1 MLPTREEALKLIRD
15 GLLFNPGPWGKHCLT
30 AAHCAE
36 KMNRE
41 ERLRRQ
47 KDFLTGF
54 AFWVVW
60 LVILWVVL
68 KAAGSV
74 LFPFLAAFAVAA
86 LLAGAVKFITE
97 RTHIKRGIV
106 AVTTV
111 LFFYILLAA
120 VLYFAGSYL
129 VRLIYDLTRELSVFF
144 SDTVVPVMQR
154 FYQWVERLSVV
165 FYPVGQT
172 GKTQGLQDVGA
183 ESAQTIKN
191 AGKLMSGISD
201 GVIDGVSGMAAGIPG
216 FFMKLLI
223 TVIATV
229 FMELEFPQIRAFL
242 KRQIPA
248 EYQRAF
254 RDGKNYVTGTMGK
267 CIISYCLIFGIT
279 FAELV
284 TGLFLLGIKNAFAIA
299 FIIAV
304 LDILPVLGTGTV
316 LIPWAVLAFASGRI
330 STGVGVFGLYFVITV
345 VRNLIEP
352 KLVGKQMGLSPV
364 IMLPCML
371 IGLKFFGIIGLFVVP
386 LLVSFLKQLN
396 DRGIIKIFR

>member
-1 MLPTREEALKLIRD
+1 
-15 GLLFNPGPWGKHCLT
+15 
-30 AAHCAE
+30 
-36 KMNRE
+36 MNRE

-54 AFWVVW
+54 AFGAVW

-172 GKTQGLQDVGA
+172 EKTQGLQDVGA

-254 RDGKNYVTGTMGK
+254 RDGKNYMTGTMGK

-284 TGLFLLGIKNAFAIA
+284 AGLFLLGIKNAFAIA

-330 STGVGVFGLYFVITV
+330 STGVGVFGLYLVITV

>member
-1 MLPTREEALKLIRD
+1 MKKDT
-15 GLLFNPGPWGKHCLT
+15 
-30 AAHCAE
+30 E
-36 KMNRE
+36 KEKWWAMNRE

-47 KDFLTGF
+47 KEFLISF
-54 AFWVVW
+54 AFGAVW

-172 GKTQGLQDVGA
+172 EKTQGLQDVGA

-223 TVIATV
+223 AVIATV
-229 FMELEFPQIRAFL
+229 FMELEFPEIKAFL

-267 CIISYCLIFGIT
+267 CILSYCLIFGIT
-279 FAELV
+279 FAEL
-284 TGLFLLGIKNAFAIA
+284 TAGLFLLGIKNAFAIA

-330 STGVGVFGLYFVITV
+330 STGVGVFGLYLVITV

-396 DRGIIKIFR
+396 NRGIIKIFR

>member
-1 MLPTREEALKLIRD
+1 MKKDT
-15 GLLFNPGPWGKHCLT
+15 
-30 AAHCAE
+30 E
-36 KMNRE
+36 KEKWWAMNRE

-47 KDFLTGF
+47 KEFLISF
-54 AFWVVW
+54 AFGAVW

-172 GKTQGLQDVGA
+172 EKTQGLQDVGA

-201 GVIDGVSGMAAGIPG
+201 GVIDGVSGMAAGIPR

-223 TVIATV
+223 AVIATV
-229 FMELEFPQIRAFL
+229 FMELEFPEIKAFL

-267 CIISYCLIFGIT
+267 CILSYCLIFGMT
-279 FAELV
+279 FAEL
-284 TGLFLLGIKNAFAIA
+284 TAGLFLLGIKNAFAIA

-330 STGVGVFGLYFVITV
+330 STGVGVFGLYLVITV

>member
-1 MLPTREEALKLIRD
+1 
-15 GLLFNPGPWGKHCLT
+15 
-30 AAHCAE
+30 
-36 KMNRE
+36 MNRE

-172 GKTQGLQDVGA
+172 GKRKDCR
-183 ESAQTIKN
+183 
-191 AGKLMSGISD
+191 MS
-201 GVIDGVSGMAAGIPG
+201 
-216 FFMKLLI
+216 
-223 TVIATV
+223 
-229 FMELEFPQIRAFL
+229 
-242 KRQIPA
+242 
-248 EYQRAF
+248 
-254 RDGKNYVTGTMGK
+254 
-267 CIISYCLIFGIT
+267 
-279 FAELV
+279 
-284 TGLFLLGIKNAFAIA
+284 
-299 FIIAV
+299 
-304 LDILPVLGTGTV
+304 
-316 LIPWAVLAFASGRI
+316 
-330 STGVGVFGLYFVITV
+330 
-345 VRNLIEP
+345 VRS
-352 KLVGKQMGLSPV
+352 QH
-364 IMLPCML
+364 
-371 IGLKFFGIIGLFVVP
+371 
-386 LLVSFLKQLN
+386 
-396 DRGIIKIFR
+396 RR

>member
-1 MLPTREEALKLIRD
+1 MKKDT
-15 GLLFNPGPWGKHCLT
+15 
-30 AAHCAE
+30 E
-36 KMNRE
+36 KEKWWAMNRE

-47 KDFLTGF
+47 KEFLISF
-54 AFWVVW
+54 AFGAVW

-172 GKTQGLQDVGA
+172 EKTQGLQDVGA

-223 TVIATV
+223 AVIATV
-229 FMELEFPQIRAFL
+229 FMELEFPEIKAFL

-267 CIISYCLIFGIT
+267 CILSYCLIFGIT
-279 FAELV
+279 FAEL
-284 TGLFLLGIKNAFAIA
+284 TAGLFLLGIKNAFAIA

-330 STGVGVFGLYFVITV
+330 STGVGVFGLYLVITV

>member
-1 MLPTREEALKLIRD
+1 MKKDT
-15 GLLFNPGPWGKHCLT
+15 
-30 AAHCAE
+30 E
-36 KMNRE
+36 KEKWWAMNRE

-47 KDFLTGF
+47 KEFLISF
-54 AFWVVW
+54 AFGAVW

-172 GKTQGLQDVGA
+172 EKTQGLQDVGA

-254 RDGKNYVTGTMGK
+254 RDGKNYMTGTMGK

-284 TGLFLLGIKNAFAIA
+284 AGLFLLGIKNAFAIA

-304 LDILPVLGTGTV
+304 LDILPVLGPGTV

-330 STGVGVFGLYFVITV
+330 STGVGVFALYLVITV

>member
-1 MLPTREEALKLIRD
+1 MKKDTVK
-15 GLLFNPGPWGKHCLT
+15 GKWW
-30 AAHCAE
+30 AI
-36 KMNRE
+36 NRE

-74 LFPFLAAFAVAA
+74 LLPFLVAFAVAA
-86 LLAGAVKFITE
+86 LLSGVVQFITE
-97 RTHIKRGIV
+97 RMHIQRGIV
-106 AVTTV
+106 AVAVV
-111 LFFYILLAA
+111 LFFYIILA
-120 VLYFAGSYL
+120 VFFYFVGSYL
-129 VRLIYDLTRELSVFF
+129 VRLIYDTSRELSVFL
-144 SDTVVPVMQR
+144 SDTIVPVMQR
-154 FYQWVERLSVV
+154 FYRWLDHFLSV
-165 FYPVGQT
+165 FYPAEQT
-172 GKTQGLQDVGA
+172 GKTSGLHGVGE
-183 ESAQTIKN
+183 ESAQTLKN

-223 TVIATV
+223 AVIATV
-229 FMELEFPQIRAFL
+229 FMELEFPEIKAFL

-267 CIISYCLIFGIT
+267 CILSYCLIFGIT
-279 FAELV
+279 FAEL
-284 TGLFLLGIKNAFAIA
+284 TAGLFLLGIKNAFAIA

-330 STGVGVFGLYFVITV
+330 SAGVGVFGLYLVITV

-396 DRGIIKIFR
+396 DRGIIKMFR

>member
-1 MLPTREEALKLIRD
+1 MKKDT
-15 GLLFNPGPWGKHCLT
+15 
-30 AAHCAE
+30 E
-36 KMNRE
+36 KEKWWAMNRE

-47 KDFLTGF
+47 KEFLISF
-54 AFWVVW
+54 AFGAVW

-111 LFFYILLAA
+111 LFFYILRAA

-172 GKTQGLQDVGA
+172 EKTQGLQDVGA

-254 RDGKNYVTGTMGK
+254 RDGKNYMTGTMGK

-284 TGLFLLGIKNAFAIA
+284 AGLFLLGIKNAFAIA

-330 STGVGVFGLYFVITV
+330 STGVGVFALYLVITV

>member
-1 MLPTREEALKLIRD
+1 MKKDT
-15 GLLFNPGPWGKHCLT
+15 
-30 AAHCAE
+30 E
-36 KMNRE
+36 KEKWWAMNRE

-47 KDFLTGF
+47 KEFLISF
-54 AFWVVW
+54 AFGAVW

-129 VRLIYDLTRELSVFF
+129 VRLIYDLTQELSVFF
-144 SDTVVPVMQR
+144 SDMVVPVMQR

-229 FMELEFPQIRAFL
+229 FMELEFLQIRAFL

-284 TGLFLLGIKNAFAIA
+284 AGLFLLGIKNAFAIA

-330 STGVGVFGLYFVITV
+330 STGVGVFGLYLVITV

>member
-1 MLPTREEALKLIRD
+1 MKKDT
-15 GLLFNPGPWGKHCLT
+15 
-30 AAHCAE
+30 E
-36 KMNRE
+36 KEKWWAMNRE

-47 KDFLTGF
+47 KEFLISF
-54 AFWVVW
+54 AFGAVW

-172 GKTQGLQDVGA
+172 EKTQGLQDVGA

-223 TVIATV
+223 AVIATV
-229 FMELEFPQIRAFL
+229 FMELEFPEIKAFL

-267 CIISYCLIFGIT
+267 CILSYCLIFGMT
-279 FAELV
+279 FAEL
-284 TGLFLLGIKNAFAIA
+284 TAGLFLLGIKNAFAIA

-330 STGVGVFGLYFVITV
+330 STGVGVFGLYLVITV

>member
-1 MLPTREEALKLIRD
+1 MKKDT
-15 GLLFNPGPWGKHCLT
+15 
-30 AAHCAE
+30 E
-36 KMNRE
+36 KEKWWAMNRE

-172 GKTQGLQDVGA
+172 EKTQGLQDVGA

-223 TVIATV
+223 AVIATV
-229 FMELEFPQIRAFL
+229 FMELEFPEIKAFL

-267 CIISYCLIFGIT
+267 CILSYCLIFGIT
-279 FAELV
+279 FAEL
-284 TGLFLLGIKNAFAIA
+284 TAGLFLLGIKNAFAIA

-330 STGVGVFGLYFVITV
+330 STGVGVFGLYLVITV

>member
-1 MLPTREEALKLIRD
+1 
-15 GLLFNPGPWGKHCLT
+15 
-30 AAHCAE
+30 
-36 KMNRE
+36 MNRE

-47 KDFLTGF
+47 KEFLISF
-54 AFWVVW
+54 AFGAVW

-201 GVIDGVSGMAAGIPG
+201 GVIDGVSGMVAGIPG

-267 CIISYCLIFGIT
+267 CILSYCLIFGMT
-279 FAELV
+279 FAEL
-284 TGLFLLGIKNAFAIA
+284 TAGLFLLGIKNAFAIA

-330 STGVGVFGLYFVITV
+330 STGVGVFGLYLVITV

-364 IMLPCML
+364 ILLPCML

>member
-1 MLPTREEALKLIRD
+1 MKKDTVK
-15 GLLFNPGPWGKHCLT
+15 GKWWT
-30 AAHCAE
+30 
-36 KMNRE
+36 MNRE

-74 LFPFLAAFAVAA
+74 LLPFLVAFAVAA
-86 LLAGAVKFITE
+86 LLSGVVQFITE
-97 RTHIKRGIV
+97 RMHIQRGIV
-106 AVTTV
+106 AVAVV
-111 LFFYILLAA
+111 LFFYIILA
-120 VLYFAGSYL
+120 VFFYFAGSYL
-129 VRLIYDLTRELSVFF
+129 VRLIYDTSRELSVFL
-144 SDTVVPVMQR
+144 SDTIVPVMQR
-154 FYQWVERLSVV
+154 FYRWLDHFLSV
-165 FYPVGQT
+165 FYPAEQT
-172 GKTQGLQDVGA
+172 GKTSGLHGVGE
-183 ESAQTIKN
+183 ESAQTLKN

-223 TVIATV
+223 AVIATV
-229 FMELEFPQIRAFL
+229 FMELEFPEIKAFL

-267 CIISYCLIFGIT
+267 CILSYCLIFGIT
-279 FAELV
+279 FAEL
-284 TGLFLLGIKNAFAIA
+284 TAGLFLLGIKNAFAIA

-330 STGVGVFGLYFVITV
+330 SAGVGVFGLYLVITV

-396 DRGIIKIFR
+396 DRGIIKMFR

>member
-1 MLPTREEALKLIRD
+1 MKKDT
-15 GLLFNPGPWGKHCLT
+15 
-30 AAHCAE
+30 E
-36 KMNRE
+36 KEKWWAMNRE

-47 KDFLTGF
+47 KEFLISF
-54 AFWVVW
+54 AFGAVW

-172 GKTQGLQDVGA
+172 EKTQGLQDVGA

-254 RDGKNYVTGTMGK
+254 RDGKNYMTGTMGK

-284 TGLFLLGIKNAFAIA
+284 AGLFLLGIKNAFAIA

-330 STGVGVFGLYFVITV
+330 STGVGVFALYLVITV

-371 IGLKFFGIIGLFVVP
+371 FGLKFFGIIGLFVVP

>member
-1 MLPTREEALKLIRD
+1 VGDEQGRTVETSEGISDQLCI
-15 GLLFNPGPWGKHCLT
+15 WSSV
-30 AAHCAE
+30 
-36 KMNRE
+36 
-41 ERLRRQ
+41 
-47 KDFLTGF
+47 
-54 AFWVVW
+54 AFESLW
-60 LVILWVVL
+60 LAILWVVL

-165 FYPVGQT
+165 FSPVGQT

-284 TGLFLLGIKNAFAIA
+284 AGLFLLGIKNAFAIA

-330 STGVGVFGLYFVITV
+330 STGVGVFALYLVITV

-396 DRGIIKIFR
+396 DRGIIKMFR

>member
-1 MLPTREEALKLIRD
+1 MKKDTVK
-15 GLLFNPGPWGKHCLT
+15 GKWW
-30 AAHCAE
+30 A
-36 KMNRE
+36 MNRE

-74 LFPFLAAFAVAA
+74 LLPFLVAFAVAA
-86 LLAGAVKFITE
+86 LLSGVVQFITE
-97 RTHIKRGIV
+97 RMHIQRGIV
-106 AVTTV
+106 AVAVV
-111 LFFYILLAA
+111 LSFYIILA
-120 VLYFAGSYL
+120 VFFYFAGSYL
-129 VRLIYDLTRELSVFF
+129 VRLIYDTSRELSVFL
-144 SDTVVPVMQR
+144 SDTIVPVMQR
-154 FYQWVERLSVV
+154 FYRWLDHFLSV
-165 FYPVGQT
+165 FYPAEQT
-172 GKTQGLQDVGA
+172 GKTSGLHGVGE
-183 ESAQTIKN
+183 ESAQTLKN

-223 TVIATV
+223 AVIATV
-229 FMELEFPQIRAFL
+229 FMELEFPEIKAFL

-267 CIISYCLIFGIT
+267 CILSYCLIFGIT
-279 FAELV
+279 FAEL
-284 TGLFLLGIKNAFAIA
+284 TAGLFLLGIKNAFAIA

-330 STGVGVFGLYFVITV
+330 SAGVGVFGLYLVITV

-396 DRGIIKIFR
+396 DRGIIKMFR

>member
-1 MLPTREEALKLIRD
+1 MKKDT
-15 GLLFNPGPWGKHCLT
+15 
-30 AAHCAE
+30 E
-36 KMNRE
+36 KEKWWAMNRE

-47 KDFLTGF
+47 KEFLISF
-54 AFWVVW
+54 AFGAVW

-172 GKTQGLQDVGA
+172 EKTQGLQDVGA

-223 TVIATV
+223 AVIATV
-229 FMELEFPQIRAFL
+229 FMELEFPEIKAFL

-267 CIISYCLIFGIT
+267 CILSYCLIFGIT
-279 FAELV
+279 FAEL
-284 TGLFLLGIKNAFAIA
+284 TAGLFLLGIKNAFAIA

-330 STGVGVFGLYFVITV
+330 SAGVGVFGLYLVITV

>member
-1 MLPTREEALKLIRD
+1 MKKDT
-15 GLLFNPGPWGKHCLT
+15 
-30 AAHCAE
+30 E
-36 KMNRE
+36 KEKWWAMNRE

-47 KDFLTGF
+47 KEFLISF
-54 AFWVVW
+54 AFGAVW

-172 GKTQGLQDVGA
+172 EKTQGLQDVGA

-254 RDGKNYVTGTMGK
+254 RDGKNYMTGTMGK

-284 TGLFLLGIKNAFAIA
+284 AGLFLLGIKNAFAIA

-304 LDILPVLGTGTV
+304 LDILPVLGTGTA

-330 STGVGVFGLYFVITV
+330 STGVGVFALYLVITV

>member
-1 MLPTREEALKLIRD
+1 
-15 GLLFNPGPWGKHCLT
+15 
-30 AAHCAE
+30 
-36 KMNRE
+36 MNRE

-74 LFPFLAAFAVAA
+74 LFPFLVAFAVAA
-86 LLAGAVKFITE
+86 LLSGAVQFITE
-97 RTHIKRGIV
+97 RMHIQRGIV
-106 AVTTV
+106 AVTVV
-111 LFFYILLAA
+111 LFFYIILA
-120 VLYFAGSYL
+120 VFLYFAGSYL
-129 VRLIYDLTRELSVFF
+129 VRLIYDTTRELSVFF
-144 SDTVVPVMQR
+144 SDTIVPVMQR
-154 FYQWVERLSVV
+154 FYRWLDHFLSV
-165 FYPVGQT
+165 FYPAELT
-172 GKTQGLQDVGA
+172 GKTSGLHGVGE
-183 ESAQTIKN
+183 ESAQTLKN

-223 TVIATV
+223 AVIATV
-229 FMELEFPQIRAFL
+229 FMELEFPEIKAFL
-242 KRQIPA
+242 KQQIPA

-267 CIISYCLIFGIT
+267 CILSYCLIFGIT
-279 FAELV
+279 FAEL
-284 TGLFLLGIKNAFAIA
+284 TAGLFLLGIKNAFAIA

-316 LIPWAVLAFASGRI
+316 LIPWAVLAFASGRVP
-330 STGVGVFGLYFVITV
+330 TGVGVFGLYLVITV

-364 IMLPCML
+364 VMLPCML

-396 DRGIIKIFR
+396 DRGIIKMFR

>member
-1 MLPTREEALKLIRD
+1 
-15 GLLFNPGPWGKHCLT
+15 
-30 AAHCAE
+30 
-36 KMNRE
+36 MNRE
-41 ERLRRQ
+41 ERLMRQ
-47 KDFLTGF
+47 KDFLIGF

-74 LFPFLAAFAVAA
+74 LFPFLVAFAAAA
-86 LLAGAVKFITE
+86 LLSGLVTFITD
-97 RTHIKRGIV
+97 RTRVKRGIV
-106 AVTTV
+106 AVTVV
-111 LFFYILLAA
+111 LFFYIILALF
-120 VLYFAGSYL
+120 LYFAGICL
-129 VRLIYDLTRELSVFF
+129 ELSIFF
-144 SDTVVPVMQR
+144 SDTIVPVLQR
-154 FYQWVERLSVV
+154 FYRWLDHFLSV
-165 FYPVGQT
+165 FYPAELT
-172 GKTQGLQDVGA
+172 GKTSGLHGVGE
-183 ESAQTIKN
+183 ESAQTLKN

-223 TVIATV
+223 AVIATV
-229 FMELEFPQIRAFL
+229 FMELEFPEIKAFL

-254 RDGKNYVTGTMGK
+254 RDGKKYVTGTMGK
-267 CIISYCLIFGIT
+267 CILSYCLIFGIT

-284 TGLFLLGIKNAFAIA
+284 AGMFLLGIKNAFAIA

-316 LIPWAVLAFASGRI
+316 LIPWAVLAFASGRVSI
-330 STGVGVFGLYFVITV
+330 GFGVFALYLVITV

-396 DRGIIKIFR
+396 DRGIIKMFR

>member
-1 MLPTREEALKLIRD
+1 MKKDT
-15 GLLFNPGPWGKHCLT
+15 
-30 AAHCAE
+30 E
-36 KMNRE
+36 KEKWWAMNRE

-47 KDFLTGF
+47 KEFLISF
-54 AFWVVW
+54 AFGAVW

-172 GKTQGLQDVGA
+172 EKTQGLQDVGA

-267 CIISYCLIFGIT
+267 CILSYCLIFGIT
-279 FAELV
+279 FAEL
-284 TGLFLLGIKNAFAIA
+284 TAGLFLLGIKNAFAIA

-330 STGVGVFGLYFVITV
+330 SAGVGVFGLYLVITV

-396 DRGIIKIFR
+396 DRGIIKILR

>member
-1 MLPTREEALKLIRD
+1 
-15 GLLFNPGPWGKHCLT
+15 
-30 AAHCAE
+30 
-36 KMNRE
+36 MNRE

-47 KDFLTGF
+47 KEFLISF
-54 AFWVVW
+54 AFGAVW

-172 GKTQGLQDVGA
+172 EKTQGLQDVGA

-284 TGLFLLGIKNAFAIA
+284 AGLFLLGIKNAFAIA

-330 STGVGVFGLYFVITV
+330 STGVGVFVLYLVITV

>member
-1 MLPTREEALKLIRD
+1 MKKDTVK
-15 GLLFNPGPWGKHCLT
+15 GKWW
-30 AAHCAE
+30 A
-36 KMNRE
+36 MNRE
-41 ERLRRQ
+41 ERLRQQ

-74 LFPFLAAFAVAA
+74 LLPFLVAFAVAA
-86 LLAGAVKFITE
+86 LLSGVVQFITE
-97 RTHIKRGIV
+97 RMHIQRGIV
-106 AVTTV
+106 AVAVV
-111 LFFYILLAA
+111 LFFYIILA
-120 VLYFAGSYL
+120 VFFYFAGSYL
-129 VRLIYDLTRELSVFF
+129 VRLIYDTSRELSVFL
-144 SDTVVPVMQR
+144 SDTIVPVMQR
-154 FYQWVERLSVV
+154 FYRWLDHFLSV
-165 FYPVGQT
+165 FYPAEQT
-172 GKTQGLQDVGA
+172 GKTSGLHGMGE
-183 ESAQTIKN
+183 ESAQTLKN

-223 TVIATV
+223 AVIATV
-229 FMELEFPQIRAFL
+229 FMELEFPEIKAFL

-267 CIISYCLIFGIT
+267 CILSYCLIFGIT
-279 FAELV
+279 FAEL
-284 TGLFLLGIKNAFAIA
+284 TAGLFLLGIKNAFAIA

-330 STGVGVFGLYFVITV
+330 SAGVGVFGLYLVITV

-396 DRGIIKIFR
+396 DRGIIKMFR

>member
-1 MLPTREEALKLIRD
+1 MKKDT
-15 GLLFNPGPWGKHCLT
+15 
-30 AAHCAE
+30 E
-36 KMNRE
+36 KEKWWAMNRE

-47 KDFLTGF
+47 KEFLISF
-54 AFWVVW
+54 AFGAVW

-172 GKTQGLQDVGA
+172 EKTQGLQDVGA

-267 CIISYCLIFGIT
+267 CILSYCLIFGIT
-279 FAELV
+279 FAEL
-284 TGLFLLGIKNAFAIA
+284 TAGLFLLGIKNAFAIA

-330 STGVGVFGLYFVITV
+330 SAGVGVFGLYLVITV

>member
-1 MLPTREEALKLIRD
+1 MKKDT
-15 GLLFNPGPWGKHCLT
+15 
-30 AAHCAE
+30 E
-36 KMNRE
+36 KEKWWAMNRE

-47 KDFLTGF
+47 KEFLISF
-54 AFWVVW
+54 AFGAVW
-60 LVILWVVL
+60 LVILCVVL

-106 AVTTV
+106 EGTTG

-172 GKTQGLQDVGA
+172 EKTQGLQDVGA

-267 CIISYCLIFGIT
+267 CILSYCLIFGIT
-279 FAELV
+279 FAEL
-284 TGLFLLGIKNAFAIA
+284 TAGLFLLGIKNAFAIA

-330 STGVGVFGLYFVITV
+330 SAGVGVFGLYLVITV

>member
-1 MLPTREEALKLIRD
+1 MKKDTVK
-15 GLLFNPGPWGKHCLT
+15 GKWW
-30 AAHCAE
+30 A
-36 KMNRE
+36 MNRE

-74 LFPFLAAFAVAA
+74 LLPFLVAFAVAA
-86 LLAGAVKFITE
+86 LLSGVVQFITE
-97 RTHIKRGIV
+97 RMHIQRGIV
-106 AVTTV
+106 AVAVV
-111 LFFYILLAA
+111 LFFYIILA
-120 VLYFAGSYL
+120 VFFYFAGSYL
-129 VRLIYDLTRELSVFF
+129 VRLIYDTSRELSVFL
-144 SDTVVPVMQR
+144 SDTIVPVMQR
-154 FYQWVERLSVV
+154 FYRWLDHFLSV
-165 FYPVGQT
+165 FYPAEQT
-172 GKTQGLQDVGA
+172 GKTSGLHGVGE
-183 ESAQTIKN
+183 ESAQTLKN

-223 TVIATV
+223 AVIATV
-229 FMELEFPQIRAFL
+229 FMELEFPEIKAFL

-267 CIISYCLIFGIT
+267 CILSYCLIFGIT
-279 FAELV
+279 FAEL
-284 TGLFLLGIKNAFAIA
+284 TAGLFLLGIKNAFAIA

-330 STGVGVFGLYFVITV
+330 SAGVGVFGLYLVITV

-396 DRGIIKIFR
+396 DRGIIKMFR

>member
-1 MLPTREEALKLIRD
+1 MKKDT
-15 GLLFNPGPWGKHCLT
+15 
-30 AAHCAE
+30 E
-36 KMNRE
+36 KEKWWAMNRE

-47 KDFLTGF
+47 KEFLISF
-54 AFWVVW
+54 AFGAVW

-172 GKTQGLQDVGA
+172 EKTQGLQDVGA

-254 RDGKNYVTGTMGK
+254 RDGKNYMTGTMGK

-284 TGLFLLGIKNAFAIA
+284 AGLFLLGIKNTFAIA

-330 STGVGVFGLYFVITV
+330 STGVGVFALYLVITV

>member
-1 MLPTREEALKLIRD
+1 
-15 GLLFNPGPWGKHCLT
+15 
-30 AAHCAE
+30 
-36 KMNRE
+36 MNRE
-41 ERLRRQ
+41 ERLRHQ
-47 KDFLTGF
+47 KEFLISF
-54 AFWVVW
+54 AFGAVW
-60 LVILWVVL
+60 LAILWVVL

-284 TGLFLLGIKNAFAIA
+284 AGLFLLGIKNAFAIA

-330 STGVGVFGLYFVITV
+330 STGVGVFALYLVITV

-396 DRGIIKIFR
+396 DRGIIKMFR

>member
-1 MLPTREEALKLIRD
+1 M
-15 GLLFNPGPWGKHCLT
+15 
-30 AAHCAE
+30 
-36 KMNRE
+36 
-41 ERLRRQ
+41 
-47 KDFLTGF
+47 
-54 AFWVVW
+54 
-60 LVILWVVL
+60 
-68 KAAGSV
+68 
-74 LFPFLAAFAVAA
+74 
-86 LLAGAVKFITE
+86 
-97 RTHIKRGIV
+97 
-106 AVTTV
+106 
-111 LFFYILLAA
+111 
-120 VLYFAGSYL
+120 
-129 VRLIYDLTRELSVFF
+129 
-144 SDTVVPVMQR
+144 
-154 FYQWVERLSVV
+154 SVV

-284 TGLFLLGIKNAFAIA
+284 AGLFLLGIKNAFAIA

-330 STGVGVFGLYFVITV
+330 STGVGVFGLYLVITV

>member
-1 MLPTREEALKLIRD
+1 MKKDT
-15 GLLFNPGPWGKHCLT
+15 
-30 AAHCAE
+30 E
-36 KMNRE
+36 KEKWWAMNRE

-47 KDFLTGF
+47 KEFLISF
-54 AFWVVW
+54 AFGAVW

-129 VRLIYDLTRELSVFF
+129 VRLIYDLTQELSVFF

-201 GVIDGVSGMAAGIPG
+201 GVIDGVSGIAAGIPG

-223 TVIATV
+223 AVIATV
-229 FMELEFPQIRAFL
+229 FMELEFPEIKAFL

-267 CIISYCLIFGIT
+267 CILSYCLIFGMT
-279 FAELV
+279 FAEL
-284 TGLFLLGIKNAFAIA
+284 TAGLFLLGIKNAFAIA

-330 STGVGVFGLYFVITV
+330 STGVGVFGLYLVITV

>member
-1 MLPTREEALKLIRD
+1 M
-15 GLLFNPGPWGKHCLT
+15 
-30 AAHCAE
+30 
-36 KMNRE
+36 
-41 ERLRRQ
+41 
-47 KDFLTGF
+47 
-54 AFWVVW
+54 
-60 LVILWVVL
+60 ILWVVL

-201 GVIDGVSGMAAGIPG
+201 GVIDDGSRNTGIFYETSDHSDRNGIYGTGISTDQGIFKAADSGGIPACVPG
-216 FFMKLLI
+216 WKKLCD
-223 TVIATV
+223 
-229 FMELEFPQIRAFL
+229 RD
-242 KRQIPA
+242 
-248 EYQRAF
+248 
-254 RDGKNYVTGTMGK
+254 DGKMHYLLLSDLRDHVCGTCGRAVFAWNQK
-267 CIISYCLIFGIT
+267 CICHCIYYC
-279 FAELV
+279 
-284 TGLFLLGIKNAFAIA
+284 
-299 FIIAV
+299 
-304 LDILPVLGTGTV
+304 GT
-316 LIPWAVLAFASGRI
+316 
-330 STGVGVFGLYFVITV
+330 
-345 VRNLIEP
+345 
-352 KLVGKQMGLSPV
+352 
-364 IMLPCML
+364 
-371 IGLKFFGIIGLFVVP
+371 
-386 LLVSFLKQLN
+386 
-396 DRGIIKIFR
+396 

>member
-1 MLPTREEALKLIRD
+1 MKKDT
-15 GLLFNPGPWGKHCLT
+15 
-30 AAHCAE
+30 E
-36 KMNRE
+36 KEKWWAMNRE

-47 KDFLTGF
+47 KEFLISF
-54 AFWVVW
+54 AFGAVW

-97 RTHIKRGIV
+97 RTRIKRGIV

-172 GKTQGLQDVGA
+172 EKTQGLQDVGA

-254 RDGKNYVTGTMGK
+254 RDGKNYMTGTMGK

-284 TGLFLLGIKNAFAIA
+284 AGLFLLGIKNAFAIA

-330 STGVGVFGLYFVITV
+330 STGVGVFALYLVITV